1 MSKFSERFRELRNA
15 RGLSQQKLADNLNT
29 SKSSVNMYERGD
41 REPGLEMLETIA
53 DYFNVDMDYLLGKS
67 NVANKALYQS
77 NSTKE
82 HEPSN
87 ISAVIPS
94 NKIYQIPVFETVSAG
109 FGAHAEENVIDYL
122 PIVIENPYDV
132 PDMLGI
138 KVNGNSM
145 YPKIENGDVII
156 VRKQESV
163 DSGDIAVVMIDGEEG
178 VVKKVLYGDDWI
190 ELHSFNPEYM
200 PRRFEGADVER
211 LRVVGIVK
219 GVMKMF

>member
-87 ISAVIPS
+87 ISDELS
-94 NKIYQIPVFETVSAG
+94 EREETLITNYRQLNTEGKDKTDEYVEDLIKTGKYSDDDD
-109 FGAHAEENVIDYL
+109 ENVEIVTIAARKGGGTITLKKRGNKSIFDAPDY
-122 PIVIENPYDV
+122 
-132 PDMLGI
+132 
-138 KVNGNSM
+138 
-145 YPKIENGDVII
+145 
-156 VRKQESV
+156 R
-163 DSGDIAVVMIDGEEG
+163 
-178 VVKKVLYGDDWI
+178 
-190 ELHSFNPEYM
+190 
-200 PRRFEGADVER
+200 
-211 LRVVGIVK
+211 
-219 GVMKMF
+219 

>member
-1 MSKFSERFRELRNA
+1 MFS
-15 RGLSQQKLADNLNT
+15 QKLKQLRAEKKLT
-29 SKSSVNMYERGD
+29 QEEFAKAIKVSKGAVAMWETGKRTPD
-41 REPGLEMLETIA
+41 TEMLMTISQ
-53 DYFNVDMDYLLGKS
+53 FFRTTVDELIG
-67 NVANKALYQS
+67 
-77 NSTKE
+77 NSRDIP
-82 HEPSN
+82 EPSN

-122 PIVIENPYDV
+122 PIVIENPYDA

-145 YPKIENGDVII
+145 YPKIENGDIII

-200 PRRFEGADVER
+200 PRRFEGAEVER

>member
-1 MSKFSERFRELRNA
+1 MTSIGNK
-15 RGLSQQKLADNLNT
+15 QILADNLAYYM
-29 SKSSVNMYERGD
+29 KKK
-41 REPGLEMLETIA
+41 
-53 DYFNVDMDYLLGKS
+53 NVDRNRFCEDLGFKYSTVSEWLSAKKYPRIDSIEKMANYFGIVKS
-67 NVANKALYQS
+67 QLIEK
-77 NSTKE
+77 
-82 HEPSN
+82 HEPFN

-145 YPKIENGDVII
+145 YPKIEDGDIII